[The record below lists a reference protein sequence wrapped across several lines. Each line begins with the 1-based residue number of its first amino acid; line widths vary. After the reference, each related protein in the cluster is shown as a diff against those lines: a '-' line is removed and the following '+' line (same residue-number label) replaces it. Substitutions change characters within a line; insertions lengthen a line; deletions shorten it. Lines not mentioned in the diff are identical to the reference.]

1 MRAHLLLRVY
11 LCTHAP
17 PKATREMKGIPRRG
31 KISCIVTIVWGYQS
45 YWAVR
50 MEGWKATWPRSKHS
64 SIRRRL

>member
-17 PKATREMKGIPRRG
+17 PKATRDMKGIPRRG
-31 KISCIVTIVWGYQS
+31 KISSIVTIVWGYQS

-50 MEGWKATWPRSKHS
+50 MEGWKVT
-64 SIRRRL
+64 

>member
-17 PKATREMKGIPRRG
+17 PKATRDMKGIPRRG
-31 KISCIVTIVWGYQS
+31 KISGIVTIVWGYRS
-45 YWAVR
+45 YWALR
-50 MEGWKATWPRSKHS
+50 MEGWMVTWPRSKQS